1 MDVNCPR
8 LRFTLQDAK
17 KAVEASKSHSTKYG
31 GNFEWVRRRIYFY
44 KFEHTIPAS
53 EAKCTDF
60 PALLEAETNEIL
72 PQSMTYVVIDVDV
85 IVVPKKLIEQK
96 LIEHQ
101 KQIQQLLQLAHSLEE
116 AKKQLS
122 TLQPASPP
130 FMSEIVTDPDENSIS
145 SSVKDQM
152 MKFICQHPDLHLH
165 LTANKAL
172 TEGASSIMQIT
183 RYAKSRP
190 DIMILR
196 SVMRTDTDEDIP
208 NGLTT
213 ENKKELGKSKKGD
226 PVGQTLAGS
235 EKAAGE
241 IVHQYFRDTGKLISS
256 VTVYSLLIDFTRNE
270 AEVYKVSIDFIT
282 SESTIYRGTTKLPV
296 SEALNR
302 GLHQLINPSV

>member
-85 IVVPKKLIEQK
+85 IVVPKKNYQK
-96 LIEHQ
+96 LIERQ

-130 FMSEIVTDPDENSIS
+130 FTSEIVTDPDENSIS

-256 VTVYSLLIDFTRNE
+256 VIVYSFLIDFTRNE

-302 GLHQLINPSV
+302 GLINPSV